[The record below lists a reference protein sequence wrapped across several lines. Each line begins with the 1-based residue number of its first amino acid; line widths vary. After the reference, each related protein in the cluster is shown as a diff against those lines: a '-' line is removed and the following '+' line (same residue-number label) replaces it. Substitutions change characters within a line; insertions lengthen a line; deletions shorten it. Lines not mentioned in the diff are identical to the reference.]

1 MSDLKGTSK
10 LHGIERN
17 SADRP
22 FEYSK
27 KGWEFKRNFEDYKKK
42 HASFYYEFYKK
53 SNGERAYRRH
63 PNQG

>member
-1 MSDLKGTSK
+1 MSDWKGTSK

-27 KGWEFKRNFEDYKKK
+27 KGWQFKKDLERYKKK
-42 HASFYYEFYKK
+42 YSSFFYEYYKK
-53 SNGERAYRRH
+53 DDGEISYRRH
-63 PNQG
+63 PN